1 MATITSVQDIASEAS
16 GWFKT
21 ATRPSGESFTRMKDD
36 APEWVGQMV
45 HAAHGDMLPDDW
57 RYACIRAAVDHIA
70 DTSEADADACH
81 EFADA
86 YVDVYTSALTDWL
99 GSHVNR
105 PGYCDEA
112 AEEYGGEPDGINQRI
127 MLGQY
132 AEASEVFYAVSEALL
147 ERFDEVE
154 DEDA

>member
-1 MATITSVQDIASEAS
+1 MATITSVQDLASEAS
-16 GWFKT
+16 GWFER

-36 APEWVGQMV
+36 APEWIGEMV

-81 EFADA
+81 EFADS

-99 GSHVNR
+99 DSHVNR